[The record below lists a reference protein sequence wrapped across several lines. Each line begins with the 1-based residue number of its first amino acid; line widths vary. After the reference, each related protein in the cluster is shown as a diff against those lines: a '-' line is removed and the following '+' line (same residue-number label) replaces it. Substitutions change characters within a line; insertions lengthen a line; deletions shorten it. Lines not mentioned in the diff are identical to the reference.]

1 MNSKMGQELEDNE
14 DKDGDSGSLMSEE
27 ILSQI
32 FRAFAS
38 EDQLLPSNELIEAL
52 AAAVGQ
58 DAQYIREAYVRAYQK
73 AGGLGN
79 PWQLAVSG
87 GQLQDEESSNFD
99 GDHDNWVEV
108 DE

>member
-14 DKDGDSGSLMSEE
+14 DKDGDCVSLMSEE
-27 ILSQI
+27 IISQI
-32 FRAFAS
+32 LRAFAS
-38 EDQLLPSNELIEAL
+38 EDQLLPSNEVIEAL

-58 DAQYIREAYVRAYQK
+58 DAQYIREAYVRAYQN
-73 AGGLGN
+73 AGGQGN

-87 GQLQDEESSNFD
+87 RQLQGEVSSNFD
-99 GDHDNWVEV
+99 GDHDNWLDV